1 MLPDLR
7 ARGPAAPA
15 LIDLMRMSYD
25 EWDAWSRGR
34 AVRRAGYTGLR
45 RNVAVALGNWA
56 SSEAVAVLAAALSD
70 DDALV
75 RAHAAWALGRVG
87 SAEARS
93 ALSAR
98 ASVESD
104 ATVLGEVSAALDIAA
119 RGLSG
124 TGWLA

>member
-1 MLPDLR
+1 
-7 ARGPAAPA
+7 
-15 LIDLMRMSYD
+15 MSYD